1 MKKKTKDAIAW
12 IFLIVGGII
21 GLLLVLRIIRVI

>member
-1 MKKKTKDAIAW
+1 MKKKMKNLIAW

-21 GLLLVLRIIRVI
+21 GLLLILSVFKVI